1 MKRLFLALPVP
12 ESIHE
17 ELERLRI
24 GLPGARWMPDLHIT
38 IRFLGDISEKD
49 QSLIEE
55 LLADLE
61 FPNIHIRLGM
71 PGVFIHP
78 RQIILY
84 LSAVPDDAIIKLKT
98 TVDTLLRPTGL
109 RVERRFHAHC
119 TLARLPDSRSS
130 FLQNYV
136 LQFEHFQ
143 TSLFAV
149 DELVL
154 FSSVLQRT
162 GALHYREESYRLS

>member
-24 GLPGARWMPDLHIT
+24 GLPGARWMFDLHIT

-49 QSLIEE
+49 QAVFEE

-61 FPNIHIRLGM
+61 FPDIHIRLGM
-71 PGVFIHP
+71 PGVFIHR

-84 LSAVPDDAIIKLKT
+84 LRALPDDAIIRLKAA
-98 TVDTLLRPTGL
+98 VDTLLRPSGL
-109 RVERRFHAHC
+109 RVERKFHPHC
-119 TLARLPDSRSS
+119 TIARLPVYRSS

-143 TSLFAV
+143 TSLFSV

-162 GALHYREESYRLS
+162 GALHYREQTYRLS